1 MDGWMDGCM
10 DGGMDGWM
18 DGGRDGGMDFTTLR
32 NGPAPDRFG
41 TKRSDVFL
49 CVTGR
54 VRDMFFEASLVVLAH
69 FFEKF

>member
-1 MDGWMDGCM
+1 MMMMDGWMA
-10 DGGMDGWM
+10 GGMEGWI
-18 DGGRDGGMDFTTLR
+18 FTTLR

>member
-1 MDGWMDGCM
+1 MMMMMDGWMA
-10 DGGMDGWM
+10 GGMEGWILPHCVT
-18 DGGRDGGMDFTTLR
+18 GRVR
-32 NGPAPDRFG
+32 DRFG

-54 VRDMFFEASLVVLAH
+54 VRDVFFEASLVVLAH